1 MVFNIFVEINYTYQQ
16 TKLKDMKIMKQA
28 TKRFYGT
35 LAIIAIVSGI
45 TGAFAVSV
53 VQKNSNQEMV
63 SAEVQKVM
71 YGESTGESKVT
82 TMSGSPVAAGG
93 YVDLTGAAE
102 KACNAVVYIKVVMGG
117 ETKTI
122 EYRDPFQDFFGEFFG
137 HGNGTQRR
145 QVQTPKQEAAGSGVL
160 ISSDGYIVTNNHV
173 VAEAN
178 DIKVTLNDQREFTA
192 KLIGKDAD
200 TDLALIKIEGS
211 GFPTLSIGN
220 SDNLKVGEWVLAVG
234 NPFNLTSTVTAGIVS
249 AKSRGLGAS
258 QGGIESFIQT
268 DAAINK
274 GNSGGALV
282 NSKGELVGINAMLYS
297 QTGSF
302 SGYGFAIPVSIM
314 TKVVEDLKTY
324 GQVQRALIGIR
335 GMTLRDYIDS
345 QKAKDEKFNA
355 DFGTNEGVYVAEATE
370 DGAAA
375 EAGLKEGDI
384 ITSLGGKTVTKMS
397 ELQEA
402 TAKYHPGDKTEIG
415 FIRNKSNKTA
425 TITFRNAK
433 GTTKIAKAQTI
444 DVLGAEFK
452 EVPDGLRKNLGIQG
466 GVMVSNVKGGKFKD
480 AGIGK
485 DFIILKINGRNIK
498 SVADVEAAFKDAQTT
513 EDHTLW
519 IWGKTIDGAT
529 VSKAVQLD
537 E

>member
-1 MVFNIFVEINYTYQQ
+1 
-16 TKLKDMKIMKQA
+16 MKQS

-35 LAIIAIVSGI
+35 LAVIAFVSGV
-45 TGAFAVSV
+45 TGAFAVSMI
-53 VQKNSNQEMV
+53 QNNSSEEMI
-63 SAEVQKVM
+63 SSEVHRAL
-71 YGESTGESKVT
+71 YGEETPSGRKVA
-82 TMSGSPVAAGG
+82 TMTSPSSASGG
-93 YVDLTGAAE
+93 YIDLTAAAE

-117 ETKTI
+117 ETRTI
-122 EYRDPFQDFFGEFFG
+122 EYRDPFQDFFGDFFG
-137 HGNGTQRR
+137 HGGGTQRR

-173 VAEAN
+173 VAQAN
-178 DIKVTLNDQREFTA
+178 EITVTLNDQREFSA

-211 GFPTLSIGN
+211 GLPTLPIGN
-220 SDNLKVGEWVLAVG
+220 SDALKVGEWVLAVG

-249 AKSRGLGAS
+249 AKSRGLGAT

-282 NSKGELVGINAMLYS
+282 NSRGELVGINAMLYS

-314 TKVVEDLKTY
+314 TKVVDDLKTY
-324 GQVQRALIGIR
+324 GQVQRALIGVK
-335 GMTLRDYIDS
+335 GMTLHDYIES
-345 QKAKDEKFNA
+345 QKSKDEKFKA
-355 DFGTNEGVYVAEATE
+355 DFGTNEGVYVAEVTE

-384 ITSLGGKTVTKMS
+384 ITSLGGKDINKMS

-402 TAKYHPGDKTEIG
+402 TAKYHPGDKTQIG
-415 FIRNKSNKTA
+415 FIRDKKSKTA

-433 GTTKIAKAQTI
+433 GNTKIAKAQTM

-452 EVPDGLRKNLGIQG
+452 EVPDGLKKNLGIQG
-466 GVMVSNVKGGKFKD
+466 GVMVKDLKNGKFKS
-480 AGIGK
+480 AGIPK
-485 DFIILKINGRNIK
+485 DLVILKINGRNIK
-498 SVADVEAAFKDAQTT
+498 TVADVEAAFKEAQTS
-513 EDHTLW
+513 DDQTLW
-519 IWGKTIDGAT
+519 IWGKMPDGTA

>member
-1 MVFNIFVEINYTYQQ
+1 
-16 TKLKDMKIMKQA
+16 MKQM

-35 LAIIAIVSGI
+35 FAVIALVSGM

-63 SAEVQKVM
+63 SAEVHRAL
-71 YGESTGESKVT
+71 YGESSASSSKSSV
-82 TMSGSPVAAGG
+82 SASSAAACG
-93 YVDLTGAAE
+93 YIDLTAAAE

-117 ETKTI
+117 ETRTI
-122 EYRDPFQDFFGEFFG
+122 EYRDPFQDFFGDFFG
-137 HGNGTQRR
+137 RGNGGTQRR

-178 DIKVTLNDQREFTA
+178 EITVTLNDQREFSA

-200 TDLALIKIEGS
+200 TDLALIKIDGS
-211 GFPTLSIGN
+211 GLPTLPIGN
-220 SDNLKVGEWVLAVG
+220 SDALKVGEWVLAVG

-249 AKSRGLGAS
+249 AKSRGLGAT

-314 TKVVEDLKTY
+314 TKVVDDLKTY

-335 GMTLRDYIDS
+335 GMTLHDYIDS
-345 QKAKDEKFNA
+345 QKAKDEKFKA
-355 DFGTNEGVYVAEATE
+355 DFGTNEGVYVIEVPE

-375 EAGLKEGDI
+375 EAGIKEGDI
-384 ITSLGGKTVTKMS
+384 ITSLGGKDINKMS
-397 ELQEA
+397 ELQET
-402 TAKYHPGDKTEIG
+402 TAKYHPGDKTQIG
-415 FIRNKSNKTA
+415 FIRDKKAKTA
-425 TITFRNAK
+425 TIIFRNAK
-433 GTTKIAKAQTI
+433 GNTKIAKAQTM

-452 EVPDGLRKNLGIQG
+452 EVPDGLKKNLGIQS
-466 GVMVSNVKGGKFKD
+466 GVLVKDVKAGKFRS
-480 AGIGK
+480 AGIPK
-485 DFIILKINGRNIK
+485 DLIILKINGRSIK
-498 SVADVEAAFKDAQTT
+498 SVADIEAAFKEAQTS
-513 EDHTLW
+513 DDQTLW
-519 IWGKTIDGAT
+519 IWGKMTDGTT

-537 E
+537 N

>member
-1 MVFNIFVEINYTYQQ
+1 
-16 TKLKDMKIMKQA
+16 MKQS

-35 LAIIAIVSGI
+35 LAVIAFVSGI
-45 TGAFAVSV
+45 TGAFAVSM
-53 VQKNSNQEMV
+53 VQKNSSEEMI
-63 SAEVQKVM
+63 SSEVHRAL
-71 YGESTGESKVT
+71 YGEETPSGGKVT
-82 TMSGSPVAAGG
+82 TMASPSSTSGS
-93 YVDLTGAAE
+93 YVDLTAAAE

-117 ETKTI
+117 ETRTI
-122 EYRDPFQDFFGEFFG
+122 EYRDPFQDFFGDFFG
-137 HGNGTQRR
+137 HGGGTQRR

-178 DIKVTLNDQREFTA
+178 EITVTLNDQREFSA

-211 GFPTLSIGN
+211 NFPTLPIGN
-220 SDNLKVGEWVLAVG
+220 SDALKVGEWVLAVG

-249 AKSRGLGAS
+249 AKSRGLGAT

-282 NSKGELVGINAMLYS
+282 NSRGELVGINAMLYS

-314 TKVVEDLKTY
+314 TKVVDDLKTY
-324 GQVQRALIGIR
+324 GQVQRALIGVK
-335 GMTLRDYIDS
+335 GMTLHDYIES
-345 QKAKDEKFNA
+345 QKAKDEKFKA
-355 DFGTNEGVYVAEATE
+355 DFGTNEGVYVAEVTE

-384 ITSLGGKTVTKMS
+384 ITSLGGKDVNKMS

-402 TAKYHPGDKTEIG
+402 TAKYHPGDKTQIG
-415 FIRNKSNKTA
+415 FIRDKKAKTA

-433 GTTKIAKAQTI
+433 GNTKIAKAQTM

-452 EVPDGLRKNLGIQG
+452 EVPDGLKKNLGIQG
-466 GVMVSNVKGGKFKD
+466 GVMVKDLKNGKFKS
-480 AGIGK
+480 AGIPK
-485 DFIILKINGRNIK
+485 DLVILKINGRNIK
-498 SVADVEAAFKDAQTT
+498 TVADIEAAFKEAQTS
-513 EDHTLW
+513 DDQTLW
-519 IWGKTIDGAT
+519 IWGKMPDGTA

-537 E
+537 D

>member
-1 MVFNIFVEINYTYQQ
+1 
-16 TKLKDMKIMKQA
+16 MKQS

-35 LAIIAIVSGI
+35 LAVIAFVSGI
-45 TGAFAVSV
+45 TGAFAVSM
-53 VQKNSNQEMV
+53 VQKNSSEEMI
-63 SAEVQKVM
+63 SSEVHRAL
-71 YGESTGESKVT
+71 YGEETPSGGKVT
-82 TMSGSPVAAGG
+82 TMASPSSASGS
-93 YVDLTGAAE
+93 YVDLTAAAE

-117 ETKTI
+117 ETRTI
-122 EYRDPFQDFFGEFFG
+122 EYRDPFQDFFGDFFG
-137 HGNGTQRR
+137 HGGGTQRR

-178 DIKVTLNDQREFTA
+178 EITVTLNDQREFSA

-211 GFPTLSIGN
+211 NFPTLPIGN
-220 SDNLKVGEWVLAVG
+220 SDALKVGEWVLAVG

-249 AKSRGLGAS
+249 AKSRGLGAT

-282 NSKGELVGINAMLYS
+282 NSRGELVGINAMLYS

-314 TKVVEDLKTY
+314 TKVVDDLKTY
-324 GQVQRALIGIR
+324 GQVQRALIGVK
-335 GMTLRDYIDS
+335 GMTLHDYIES
-345 QKAKDEKFNA
+345 QKAKDEKYKA
-355 DFGTNEGVYVAEATE
+355 DFGTNEGVYVAEVTE

-384 ITSLGGKTVTKMS
+384 ITSLGGKDINKMS

-402 TAKYHPGDKTEIG
+402 TAKYHPGDKTQIG
-415 FIRNKSNKTA
+415 FIRDKKAKTA

-433 GTTKIAKAQTI
+433 GNTKIAKAQTME
-444 DVLGAEFK
+444 VLGAEFK
-452 EVPDGLRKNLGIQG
+452 EVPDGLKKNLGIQG
-466 GVMVSNVKGGKFKD
+466 GVMVKDLKNGKFKS
-480 AGIGK
+480 AGIPK
-485 DFIILKINGRNIK
+485 DLVILKINGRNIK
-498 SVADVEAAFKDAQTT
+498 TVADVEAAFKEAQTS
-513 EDHTLW
+513 DDQTLW
-519 IWGKTIDGAT
+519 IWGKMPDGTA

-537 E
+537 D